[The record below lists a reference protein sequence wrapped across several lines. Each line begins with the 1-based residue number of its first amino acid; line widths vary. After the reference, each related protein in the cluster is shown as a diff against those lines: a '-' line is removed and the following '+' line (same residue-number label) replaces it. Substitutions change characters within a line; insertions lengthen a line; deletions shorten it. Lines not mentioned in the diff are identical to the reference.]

1 MSNPAE
7 LLALLS
13 IHGINLN
20 HVPGGIPSLVAL
32 DVAGGLGMIHD
43 HAAAAMLLAKYSMDA
58 HATRTY
64 RDHWRMM
71 VDRRAYTEGWKDD
84 GRLVAFANYSFEEWM
99 DAQRCRTCNGGG
111 NNMTETG
118 PKDCQAC
125 EGTGLRRIGL
135 RAPARG
141 LGMSTEAYRKS
152 AWPNR
157 MEWARKELQQ
167 RELAALSALAW
178 RMRK

>member
-1 MSNPAE
+1 MGVMVQSQIRANAGRSWTGFQGERAMSNPAE

-84 GRLVAFANYSFEEWM
+84 GRLVAFANYSFEEL
-99 DAQRCRTCNGGG
+99 QRRREQHDRNR
-111 NNMTETG
+111 
-118 PKDCQAC
+118 A
-125 EGTGLRRIGL
+125 EGL
-135 RAPARG
+135 P
-141 LGMSTEAYRKS
+141 GM
-152 AWPNR
+152 
-157 MEWARKELQQ
+157 
-167 RELAALSALAW
+167 
-178 RMRK
+178 